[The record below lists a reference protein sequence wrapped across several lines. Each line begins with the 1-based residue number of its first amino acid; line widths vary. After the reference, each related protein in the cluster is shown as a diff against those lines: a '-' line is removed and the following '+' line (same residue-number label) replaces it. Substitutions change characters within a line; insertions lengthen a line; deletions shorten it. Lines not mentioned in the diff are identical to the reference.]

1 MEFRQVQELSK
12 QAMGFKSIVAIT
24 FKVIDQL
31 LLCSDTTDTKGNV
44 ALDIFRNEAVSQTC
58 PSLNSTKQI
67 GLAAQIA
74 VCLAIEVSVPQS

>member
-31 LLCSDTTDTKGNV
+31 PLCSNTTDTEGDL
-44 ALDIFRNEAVSQTC
+44 ALDIFKNETVSQTR
-58 PSLNSTKQI
+58 PSLNSTKQV
-67 GLAAQIA
+67 GLAAQIGA
-74 VCLAIEVSVPQS
+74 SPSLPRL